1 MILPDWFIVRV
12 LIESS
17 NDEIS
22 GTKYSLFMT
31 LKLLKSTAVVSLITL
46 FSRVSGLVRDVIM
59 ANVLETGAVSDAFF
73 VAFRIPNFL
82 RRIFG
87 EGAFS
92 QAFIPVYSELNEQ
105 NTQEAKQFVSATSG
119 RLGLIVFIIS
129 LIGVIFA
136 PWVIRVFAP
145 GFIDE
150 PEKFASTVEA
160 LRIMFPYLFFITLVA
175 MSGAMLNTLN
185 RFAVPAA
192 TPVLLNL
199 CLIATMLLFVREGE
213 NSTQTLA
220 IGVLAAGVIQ
230 LLFQLPALKREG
242 VLVKPSFQRNESTK
256 KVFTRMVPAMFG
268 VSVAQINT
276 LVNTIL
282 ASFLVS
288 GSVSWLY
295 YSDRLMEFPVGV
307 FGLAL
312 AAVVLPGLSKERTQ
326 GSAESYSGMIDWAMR
341 WVVVIALPAAVAL
354 ALLAVPLLAT
364 MFQYNAF
371 KTSDVTQASLSLMA
385 YSVGV
390 LAFVMIK
397 VLAPGFYAQKNIK
410 TPVKIAAF
418 SVLCNIVL
426 SLIFI
431 GPLKHA
437 GLALAISLAAWV
449 NASLLGFV
457 LWKTAIYRPEKGW
470 MFFILRIVI
479 AIVVMSAIIIAFR
492 GKDDVWLAAGLLA
505 RLIMLL
511 QVIGFA
517 GVSYFVTLY
526 LLGLRPHQLL
536 LKKHAKK

>member
-1 MILPDWFIVRV
+1 M
-12 LIESS
+12 S
-17 NDEIS
+17 
-22 GTKYSLFMT
+22 
-31 LKLLKSTAVVSLITL
+31 LKLLKSTAIVSLMTL
-46 FSRVSGLVRDVIM
+46 VSRVSGLVRDVIM

-105 NTQEAKQFVSATSG
+105 NTQEARRFVAATSG
-119 RLGLIVFIIS
+119 RLGLIVFILS
-129 LIGVIFA
+129 VLGVVFA
-136 PWVIRVFAP
+136 PWVIRLFAP

-150 PEKFASTVEA
+150 PEKFARTVEA
-160 LRIMFPYLFFITLVA
+160 LRIMFPYLFFISLVA

-192 TPVLLNL
+192 TPVLLNV
-199 CLIATMLLFVREGE
+199 CLIITMLLFARGGDDMA
-213 NSTQTLA
+213 QTLA
-220 IGVLAAGVIQ
+220 IGVLVAGVVQ
-230 LLFQLPALKREG
+230 LLFQLPALKKEG
-242 VLVKPSFQRNESTK
+242 VLVKPSLQKNKATK
-256 KVFTRMVPAMFG
+256 KVFTLMVPAMFG

-341 WVVVIALPAAVAL
+341 WVVMIALPAAVAL

-371 KTSDVTQASLSLMA
+371 KTSDVMQASLSLMA

-390 LAFVMIK
+390 FAFVMIK
-397 VLAPGFYAQKNIK
+397 VLAPGFYAQQNIK
-410 TPVKIAAF
+410 TPVKIAAL
-418 SVLCNIVL
+418 SVLCNIVF

-449 NASLLGFV
+449 NAGLLGFV
-457 LWKTAIYRPEKGW
+457 LWKTSIYRPEHGW
-470 MFFILRIVI
+470 LSFALRIII
-479 AIVVMSAIIIAFR
+479 AIVAMSTIIILFR
-492 GKDDVWLAAGLLA
+492 GKDEVWLAADLLT
-505 RLIMLL
+505 RLIMLM
-511 QVIGFA
+511 QIIAFA
-517 GVSYFVTLY
+517 GTSYFATLY

-536 LKKHAKK
+536 LKKHANKASQLNE